1 MRSYL
6 GNIYTLVMLQITLH
20 NALSALLNMREFDVC
35 IVYVYL
41 VGIHAGYVNVCA
53 LLYSWGVDLSGDRCN
68 ENSEKSI
75 AAAQGCESRL
85 RSPKRS
91 FISKTASVLKK
102 PYTWIKALG
111 SKLN

>member
-1 MRSYL
+1 MRS
-6 GNIYTLVMLQITLH
+6 H
-20 NALSALLNMREFDVC
+20 
-35 IVYVYL
+35 L
-41 VGIHAGYVNVCA
+41 VGIHAGCVNVCA

-91 FISKTASVLKK
+91 FISNAPEVAVIVLNKVAK
-102 PYTWIKALG
+102 CVSDSREALG
-111 SKLN
+111 GLILASPLHQC